1 MGSAS
6 GSSSTNQ
13 AFVSEEEKA
22 PGPSTDKPAAAA
34 KEKQHWSGV
43 ARGAEFQKT
52 VDQLGAKKDQSIT
65 VRLQRDESHG
75 RSFSLEASFA
85 WAPAAP
91 QADCK
96 QQLEQCVR
104 GARGAVLVKEKLNPA
119 SKKEKQGT
127 LSFKSST
134 QTPPPPPDPTRPP
147 PPAETATRPR
157 QPPAAGQ
164 DCHPPPAEIPTPLP
178 RGGQPAVDSVDVLK
192 VGCTVVRCR

>member
-1 MGSAS
+1 MAS

-134 QTPPPPPDPTRPP
+134 QTPPPPPSLPLLPP
-147 PPAETATRPR
+147 SLPSGAPFLPGLPVTTVEVSPSPCIYAEATRACATR
-157 QPPAAGQ
+157 IAS
-164 DCHPPPAEIPTPLP
+164 PTTT
-178 RGGQPAVDSVDVLK
+178 
-192 VGCTVVRCR
+192 CTTVPG